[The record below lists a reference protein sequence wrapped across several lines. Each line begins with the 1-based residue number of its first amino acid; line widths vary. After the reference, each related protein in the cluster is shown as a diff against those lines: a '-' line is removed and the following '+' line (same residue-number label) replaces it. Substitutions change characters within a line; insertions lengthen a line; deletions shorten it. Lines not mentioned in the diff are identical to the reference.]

1 MNSLLIAAFLFAAL
15 ESLVLWKDWRR
26 LEILSK
32 PGVMICLFLWLFS
45 AAGLDGAM
53 FWFGLGILFSLA
65 GDVLL
70 MISVDRLFLA
80 GLIAFLAAHLCY
92 VIGFNIPLPQVTAWS
107 LMLAVVIGLGGARL
121 IRRIVA
127 PLAAQGK
134 ARLRIPILV
143 YSLVISLMLLSAML
157 KLTDLTWRAGAAIL
171 VSLGALLFYASD
183 ILLAW
188 NKFVSPIKHGRMF
201 NIGAYHLGQ
210 IGLIAGVVMQF
221 GR

>member
-1 MNSLLIAAFLFAAL
+1 
-15 ESLVLWKDWRR
+15 
-26 LEILSK
+26 
-32 PGVMICLFLWLFS
+32 
-45 AAGLDGAM
+45 
-53 FWFGLGILFSLA
+53 
-65 GDVLL
+65 
-70 MISVDRLFLA
+70 
-80 GLIAFLAAHLCY
+80 
-92 VIGFNIPLPQVTAWS
+92 
-107 LMLAVVIGLGGARL
+107 
-121 IRRIVA
+121 
-127 PLAAQGK
+127 
-134 ARLRIPILV
+134 
-143 YSLVISLMLLSAML
+143 ML